1 MLTISIFYL
10 TFRVW
15 EEENARKTLVVGV
28 LCVSLSCCL
37 LFAVFCYCDRELR
50 VEFVAGGMSEM
61 MEEILGLDARKL
73 LPGSLILIEDSVAA
87 KGAFLLNYFLKKLL
101 AAPHASEDEAGGGT
115 TRVLF
120 LALSEPFSHYNRIS
134 RKQVIFQRD

>member
-1 MLTISIFYL
+1 M
-10 TFRVW
+10 
-15 EEENARKTLVVGV
+15 
-28 LCVSLSCCL
+28 SLSCCL
-37 LFAVFCYCDRELR
+37 LFAVFCCDRELR